1 MGFLKKNINTQL
13 LKYGQR
19 GKLEFYNG
27 TLEKE
32 QKINK
37 LELLLCVL

>member
-1 MGFLKKNINTQL
+1 MGFFKKNINTQL

-19 GKLEFYNG
+19 RKLEFYNG